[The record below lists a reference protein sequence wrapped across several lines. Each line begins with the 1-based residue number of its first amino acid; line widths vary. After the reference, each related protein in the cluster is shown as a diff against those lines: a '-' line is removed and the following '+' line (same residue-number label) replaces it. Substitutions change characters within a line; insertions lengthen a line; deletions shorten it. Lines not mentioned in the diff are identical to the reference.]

1 MAWTFNNDRPIY
13 VQISERIISSIL
25 SGEYSMGERL
35 PSVRELADIAAVNP
49 NTVQRAMGELETM
62 GLVENQRTTGKF
74 VTEDSEKI
82 SLARE
87 QRGEQIV
94 REFFSRMADLGFDRD
109 SALSAAEAASGK
121 EDVNNG

>member
-1 MAWTFNNDRPIY
+1 MAWSFTNDRPIY

-35 PSVRELADIAAVNP
+35 PSVRDLADTAAVNP
-49 NTVQRAMGELETM
+49 NTVQRAMGELEAM

-87 QRGEQIV
+87 QRGEKIV
-94 REFFSRMADLGFDRD
+94 REFFKQMADLGFDREN
-109 SALSAAEAASGK
+109 ALAAAREASGK
-121 EDVNNG
+121 EENDNG

>member
-1 MAWTFNNDRPIY
+1 MAWSFTNDRPIY

-35 PSVRELADIAAVNP
+35 PSVRDLADTAAVNP
-49 NTVQRAMGELETM
+49 NTVQRAMSELESM

-87 QRGEQIV
+87 QRGEKIV
-94 REFFSRMADLGFDRD
+94 REFFKQMADLGFDREN
-109 SALSAAEAASGK
+109 ALAVAREASEK
-121 EDVNNG
+121 EDNENG

>member
-35 PSVRELADIAAVNP
+35 PSVRELANTAAVNP

-87 QRGEQIV
+87 QRGGKLV
-94 REFFSRMADLGFDRD
+94 REFFARMADLGFDRD
-109 SALSAAEAASGK
+109 SALAAAEAAPGK

>member
-94 REFFSRMADLGFDRD
+94 REFFARMADLGFDRD

>member
-1 MAWTFNNDRPIY
+1 MAWTFTNDRPIY

-35 PSVRELADIAAVNP
+35 PSVRELADTAAVNP
-49 NTVQRAMGELETM
+49 NTVQRAMGELEAM

-87 QRGEQIV
+87 QRGEKLV
-94 REFFSRMADLGFDRD
+94 REFFARMADLGFDRD
-109 SALSAAEAASGK
+109 SALAAAEAASGK
-121 EDVNNG
+121 EDIENG

>member
-1 MAWTFNNDRPIY
+1 MAWSFTNDRPIY

-35 PSVRELADIAAVNP
+35 PSVRELADTAAVNP
-49 NTVQRAMGELETM
+49 NTVQRAMGELEAM

-87 QRGEQIV
+87 QRGEKLV
-94 REFFSRMADLGFDRD
+94 REFFKQMAGLGFDREN
-109 SALSAAEAASGK
+109 ALTVARELSGK
-121 EDVNNG
+121 EDNENG